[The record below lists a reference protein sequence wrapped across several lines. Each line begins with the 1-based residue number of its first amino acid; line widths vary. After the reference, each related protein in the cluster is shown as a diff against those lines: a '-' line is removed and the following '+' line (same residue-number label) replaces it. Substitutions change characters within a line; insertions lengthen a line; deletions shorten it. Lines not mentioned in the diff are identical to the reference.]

1 MAYTFVDNSA
11 EVLRKLRGAI
21 DGVAEQLKEDLV
33 EGVQEKMLYG
43 YNDPHGSDGHTE
55 IVDTGRLFDSI
66 QAEVKRVSQNTV
78 DINVGATGETNYAV
92 YVHEGT
98 HKLKGR
104 PFITDGV
111 QEKREHIRATLENG
125 LRNA

>member
-11 EVLRKLRGAI
+11 EVLLKLRGAI

-43 YNDPHGSDGHTE
+43 YNDPLGSDGHTE

-98 HKLKGR
+98 HKLKGS

>member
-11 EVLRKLRGAI
+11 EVLSKLRGAI

>member
-21 DGVAEQLKEDLV
+21 DGVAEQLKADLV

-43 YNDPHGSDGHTE
+43 CNDPHGSDGHTE